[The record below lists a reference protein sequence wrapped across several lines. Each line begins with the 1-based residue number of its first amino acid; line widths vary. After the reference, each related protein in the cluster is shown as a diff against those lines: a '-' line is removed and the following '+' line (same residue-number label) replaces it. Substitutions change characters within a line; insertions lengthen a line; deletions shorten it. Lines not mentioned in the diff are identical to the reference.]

1 MPRKQTIIITGA
13 SDGIGAAAAR
23 QLAARGED
31 VVLVGR
37 SAAKSMAVAAE
48 LSVPYY
54 VADFADLGQVR
65 DLASQLQAAYPRIDV
80 LANNAGG
87 IMGHRQITIDG
98 FEQTFQVNH
107 LASFLLTSCLM
118 PTLLAS
124 KAKVLQT
131 ASEAARRFGQLDL
144 TDLNHARDYSP
155 TKAYGDA
162 KLANILFTSELH
174 RRYHDHGIWAAAF
187 HPGRVATNFAS
198 DTTSWLRFIYRTFLA
213 RPFLVSAQ
221 QGGQALTWLA
231 EGTPGHTWQPGLYYE
246 NYEPAAK
253 INPQAYDRVLAA
265 QLWDR
270 SAAMLSL

>member
-23 QLAARGED
+23 QLAVQGED

-37 SAAKSMAVAAE
+37 SAAKTMAVAAE
-48 LSVPYY
+48 LNVPYY

-65 DLASQLQAAYPRIDV
+65 DLAGQLRAAYPRIDV
-80 LANNAGG
+80 LANNAGA
-87 IMGHRQITIDG
+87 IMGHRRVTKDG

-107 LASFLLTSCLM
+107 LASFLLTSLLM
-118 PTLLAS
+118 STLVAS

-144 TDLNHARDYSP
+144 TDLNHERDYSP

-162 KLANILFTSELH
+162 KLANILFTVELH

-187 HPGRVATNFAS
+187 PPWPGGHQFRQRHQQLVAFHLPN
-198 DTTSWLRFIYRTFLA
+198 L
-213 RPFLVSAQ
+213 P
-221 QGGQALTWLA
+221 GQAVPGERAAGQSGAHLA
-231 EGTPGHTWQPGLYYE
+231 GRGNSRSYLAARYYSPGL
-246 NYEPAAK
+246 
-253 INPQAYDRVLAA
+253 
-265 QLWDR
+265 
-270 SAAMLSL
+270 